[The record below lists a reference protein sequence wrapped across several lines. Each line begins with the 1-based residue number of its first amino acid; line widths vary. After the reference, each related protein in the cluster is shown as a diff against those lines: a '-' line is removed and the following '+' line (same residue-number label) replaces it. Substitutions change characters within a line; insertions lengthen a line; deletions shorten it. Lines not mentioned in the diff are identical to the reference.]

1 MQPIS
6 AVDAVSLAIERT
18 KQFLFRPFK
27 WSTFLK
33 LGLVAIITEGVGRNS
48 HSPETHGGN
57 AVRNG
62 PGATSPFHGPIHWP
76 FQGQTGGWPF
86 HLSPESVVVIAAA
99 VLLAFMIAIFVF
111 YLITRLRFAYFN
123 CLIHNTKEIGP
134 GWRLYSD
141 RASRFFWLN
150 IVVGICFMLLLV
162 LVALPFAAGFWR
174 VFHESQLGG
183 HFDAWRLMT
192 LILPLIPVIILLALG
207 GLLIDLILRDLML
220 PHFALENATAGEAWR
235 QVRARIKVEQ
245 RQFLVYAILRV
256 ILPVIASFGLFI
268 VMLLPG
274 LMLAGSLA
282 AIEWGVHSVFSGATG
297 ASWLVGIALEV
308 FFGVIAFG
316 FALLAGIC
324 LGGPLST
331 GIREYALIFYGGRYK
346 ALGDILYPTPAP
358 VGGTSGA
365 V

>member
-57 AVRNG
+57 AAGNG
-62 PGATSPFHGPIHWP
+62 PGAHSPFHMPFHGPFGGP
-76 FQGQTGGWPF
+76 NGGWPLN
-86 HLSPESVVVIAAA
+86 LSPESIVVIAAA

-150 IVVGICFMLLLV
+150 IVVGICFMALLV

-174 VFHESQLGG
+174 VFHESQQGG
-183 HFDAWRLMT
+183 HFDVWKL
-192 LILPLIPVIILLALG
+192 LSLVLPLIPVLILLIMG
-207 GLLIDLILRDLML
+207 GLLTDLILRDLIM
-220 PHFALENATAGEAWR
+220 PHIALDNATAGEAWR
-235 QVRARIKVEQ
+235 QVRARIKAEQ
-245 RQFLVYAILRV
+245 RQFLVYGILRI

-282 AIEWGVHSVFSGATG
+282 GIEWGVHSVFSGATG
-297 ASWLVGIALEV
+297 ASWLVGVALEV

-346 ALGDILYPTPAP
+346 ALGDILYPLSAP
-358 VGGTSGA
+358 VGGTTGA

>member
-1 MQPIS
+1 MQPVS
-6 AVDAVSLAIERT
+6 AVDAVALAIQRT

-27 WSTFLK
+27 WSTYLK
-33 LGLVAIITEGVGRNS
+33 LGLVAIITEGVGSNLRS
-48 HSPETHGGN
+48 STSHGGN
-57 AVRNG
+57 AAG
-62 PGATSPFHGPIHWP
+62 HGLGVPVPIHP
-76 FQGQTGGWPF
+76 LAADGWPF
-86 HLSPESVVVIAAA
+86 HLTPESIAVIAAA
-99 VLLAFMIAIFVF
+99 VLLAFMIAIFIF

-174 VFHESQLGG
+174 VFHESQQGG
-183 HFDAWRLMT
+183 HFDVWQLVP
-192 LILPLIPVIILLALG
+192 LVLPLIPVLILLTLG
-207 GLLIDLILRDLML
+207 GLVTDLILRDLMM
-220 PHFALENATAGEAWR
+220 PHFALDNATAGEAWR
-235 QVRARIKVEQ
+235 QVRARIKAEQ
-245 RQFLVYAILRV
+245 RQFLVYGILRV
-256 ILPVIASFGLFI
+256 ILPTIASIGLFI
-268 VMLLPG
+268 VMFLPG

-297 ASWLVGIALEV
+297 GSWVVGVALEA

-346 ALGDILYPTPAP
+346 ALGDILYPAQAAI
-358 VGGTSGA
+358 GA
-365 V
+365 RPGA

>member
-57 AVRNG
+57 AAGNG
-62 PGATSPFHGPIHWP
+62 PGAHSPFHMPFHGPFGGP
-76 FQGQTGGWPF
+76 NGGWPLN
-86 HLSPESVVVIAAA
+86 LSPESIVVIAAA

-174 VFHESQLGG
+174 VFHESQQGG
-183 HFDAWRLMT
+183 HFDVWKL
-192 LILPLIPVIILLALG
+192 LSLVLPLIPVLILLIMG
-207 GLLIDLILRDLML
+207 GLLTDLILRDLIM
-220 PHFALENATAGEAWR
+220 PHIALDNATAGEAWR
-235 QVRARIKVEQ
+235 QVRARIKAEQ
-245 RQFLVYAILRV
+245 RQFLVYGILRI

-282 AIEWGVHSVFSGATG
+282 GIEWGVHSVFSGATG
-297 ASWLVGIALEV
+297 ASWLVGVALEV

-316 FALLAGIC
+316 FALLAGVC

-346 ALGDILYPTPAP
+346 ALGDILYPLPAP
-358 VGGTSGA
+358 VGGTTGA

>member
-6 AVDAVSLAIERT
+6 AVDAVSPAIERT

-57 AVRNG
+57 ATGNG
-62 PGATSPFHGPIHWP
+62 PGAHSPFHFPGHEP
-76 FQGQTGGWPF
+76 GAGWPF
-86 HLSPESVVVIAAA
+86 HLSPEGVVAIAAA
-99 VLLAFMIAIFVF
+99 VLLAFTIAIFVF

-150 IVVGICFMLLLV
+150 IVVGICFMLVLV
-162 LVALPFAAGFWR
+162 VVALPFAAGFWR

-183 HFDAWRLMT
+183 HFDAWWLLT

-256 ILPVIASFGLFI
+256 ILPVIASFGFFLA
-268 VMLLPG
+268 MLLPG
-274 LMLAGSLA
+274 LMLAGSFA
-282 AIEWGVHSVFSGATG
+282 AMEWGVHSMFANATG

-346 ALGDILYPTPAP
+346 ALGDILYPMPAA

>member
-6 AVDAVSLAIERT
+6 AVDAVSSAIERT

-33 LGLVAIITEGVGRNS
+33 LGLVAIITEGVGRNFRSSTS
-48 HSPETHGGN
+48 HAGHAAGRGLGT
-57 AVRNG
+57 
-62 PGATSPFHGPIHWP
+62 TSPFHGPFHVA
-76 FQGQTGGWPF
+76 GGGWPF
-86 HLSPESVVVIAAA
+86 NLSPESIAVIAAA
-99 VLLAFMIAIFVF
+99 VLLAFVIAIFIF
-111 YLITRLRFAYFN
+111 YVITRLRFAYFN

-134 GWRLYSD
+134 GWRLYGD

-174 VFHESQLGG
+174 VFHESQQSG
-183 HFDAWRLMT
+183 HFDVRLLVALM
-192 LILPLIPVIILLALG
+192 LPLIPVLILLTLG
-207 GLLIDLILRDLML
+207 GLLTDLILRDLMM

-235 QVRARIKVEQ
+235 QVRARIRADQ

-256 ILPVIASFGLFI
+256 ILPAIASFGLFI
-268 VMLLPG
+268 LMFVPG

-282 AIEWGVHSVFSGATG
+282 AIELGVHSMFANATG
-297 ASWLVGIALEV
+297 ASWLVGISLEA
-308 FFGVIAFG
+308 FFGVVAFG

-346 ALGDILYPTPAP
+346 ALGDILYPMPAA

>member
-27 WSTFLK
+27 WSTYLK
-33 LGLVAIITEGVGRNS
+33 LGLVAIITEGVGRNFRSSTS
-48 HSPETHGGN
+48 HEGHGMEH
-57 AVRNG
+57 G
-62 PGATSPFHGPIHWP
+62 PGAHSPFDFPADVPGA
-76 FQGQTGGWPF
+76 GWPF
-86 HLSPESVVVIAAA
+86 HLTPQSVVVIAAA
-99 VLLAFMIAIFVF
+99 VLLAFLIAIFVF

-134 GWRLYSD
+134 GWRIYSD

-150 IVVGICFMLLLV
+150 IVVGICFMALLV
-162 LVALPFAAGFWR
+162 LAGLPFAAGFWR
-174 VFHESQLGG
+174 VFHESQQAG
-183 HFDAWRLMT
+183 HFDVWML
-192 LILPLIPVIILLALG
+192 LPLVLPLIPVLILLIMG
-207 GLLIDLILRDLML
+207 GLLIDMILRDLMM
-220 PHFALENATAGEAWR
+220 PHFALDNATAGEAWR
-235 QVRARIKVEQ
+235 QVRARIRVEQ
-245 RQFLVYAILRV
+245 RQFLVYAILRL

-268 VMLLPG
+268 LMFLPG
-274 LMLAGSLA
+274 LMLAGCVA
-282 AIEWGVHSVFSGATG
+282 AVEWGVHSVFSGATG
-297 ASWLVGIALEV
+297 ASWLVGVALEV

-346 ALGDILYPTPAP
+346 SLGDILYPAPTPA
-358 VGGTSGA
+358 GGTTGA

>member
-1 MQPIS
+1 M
-6 AVDAVSLAIERT
+6 
-18 KQFLFRPFK
+18 
-27 WSTFLK
+27 
-33 LGLVAIITEGVGRNS
+33 
-48 HSPETHGGN
+48 
-57 AVRNG
+57 
-62 PGATSPFHGPIHWP
+62 
-76 FQGQTGGWPF
+76 
-86 HLSPESVVVIAAA
+86 IAAA

-141 RASRFFWLN
+141 QASRFFWLN

-174 VFHESQLGG
+174 VFHESQQAG
-183 HFDAWRLMT
+183 HFDVGLLLALV
-192 LILPLIPVIILLALG
+192 LPLIPILIVLVMG
-207 GLLIDLILRDLML
+207 GLLTDLILRDWML
-220 PHFALENATAGEAWR
+220 PHFALDNATAGEAWR
-235 QVRARIKVEQ
+235 QVRARIRAEK

-256 ILPVIASFGLFI
+256 ILPAIAAFGLFI

-282 AIEWGVHSVFSGATG
+282 AIEWGVHSMFADATG
-297 ASWLVGIALEV
+297 ASWLVGIFLEV
-308 FFGVIAFG
+308 FFGVVAFG

-346 ALGDILYPTPAP
+346 ALGDILYPTQAAA
-358 VGGTSGA
+358 GGATGA

>member
-6 AVDAVSLAIERT
+6 AVDAVSLAVERT

-33 LGLVAIITEGVGRNS
+33 LGLVAIITEGLGGNFSSSSS
-48 HSPETHGGN
+48 HANHGG
-57 AVRNG
+57 AQGQWHG
-62 PGATSPFHGPIHWP
+62 PTGWPPFHITP
-76 FQGQTGGWPF
+76 
-86 HLSPESVVVIAAA
+86 
-99 VLLAFMIAIFVF
+99 AFIAIFVAIALLAILLSILIF
-111 YLITRLRFAYFN
+111 YLITRLRFAFFN

-162 LVALPFAAGFWR
+162 LAALPFAAGFWR
-174 VFHESQLGG
+174 LFHESQQAG
-183 HFDAWRLMT
+183 HFDVWL
-192 LILPLIPVIILLALG
+192 LVSLVLPLIPVIILLILAGFLS
-207 GLLIDLILRDLML
+207 DLILRDLML
-220 PHFALENATAGEAWR
+220 PHFALDNATAGEAWR
-235 QVRARIKVEQ
+235 QVRARIRAEK
-245 RQFLVYAILRV
+245 RQFIVYAILRA
-256 ILPVIASFGLFI
+256 ILPAIASIGLFI
-268 VMLLPG
+268 VMILPG

-282 AIEWGVHSVFSGATG
+282 AIEWGVHSMFANATG
-297 ASWLVGIALEV
+297 ASWLVGVALEV

-346 ALGDILYPTPAP
+346 ALGDILYPLPAP
-358 VGGTSGA
+358 VGGTTGA

>member
-6 AVDAVSLAIERT
+6 AVDAVSHAIERT

-33 LGLVAIITEGVGRNS
+33 LGLVAIITEGVGRNFRSSTS
-48 HSPETHGGN
+48 HAGHATGPEL
-57 AVRNG
+57 
-62 PGATSPFHGPIHWP
+62 GADSPFHSPGHLT
-76 FQGQTGGWPF
+76 TGGWPF
-86 HLSPESVVVIAAA
+86 HLSPESIVVIAAA
-99 VLLAFMIAIFVF
+99 VLLAFMIAIFIF
-111 YLITRLRFAYFN
+111 YLITRLRFAFFN

-141 RASRFFWLN
+141 RASRFFRLN
-150 IVVGICFMLLLV
+150 IVVGICFMLVLV

-174 VFHESQLGG
+174 VFHESQQGG
-183 HFDAWRLMT
+183 HFDVWKLLS
-192 LILPLIPVIILLALG
+192 LILPLIPVLILLIVG
-207 GLLIDLILRDLML
+207 GLLTDLILRDLMM
-220 PHFALENATAGEAWR
+220 PHIALDNATAGEAWR
-235 QVRARIKVEQ
+235 QVRARIKADQ
-245 RQFLVYAILRV
+245 RQFLVYAILRI

-268 VMLLPG
+268 LIFVPG

-282 AIEWGVHSVFSGATG
+282 AIELGVHSMFANATG

-346 ALGDILYPTPAP
+346 ALGDILYPTQAA
-358 VGGTSGA
+358 VGGSAGA

>member
-57 AVRNG
+57 AAGNG
-62 PGATSPFHGPIHWP
+62 PGAHSPFHMPFHGPFGGP
-76 FQGQTGGWPF
+76 NGGWPLN
-86 HLSPESVVVIAAA
+86 LSPESIVVIAAA

-174 VFHESQLGG
+174 VFHESQQGG
-183 HFDAWRLMT
+183 HFDVWKL
-192 LILPLIPVIILLALG
+192 LSLVLPLIPVLILLIMG
-207 GLLIDLILRDLML
+207 GLLTDLILRDLIM
-220 PHFALENATAGEAWR
+220 PHIALDNATAGEAWR
-235 QVRARIKVEQ
+235 QVRTRIKAEQ
-245 RQFLVYAILRV
+245 RQFLVYGILRI

-282 AIEWGVHSVFSGATG
+282 GIEWGVHSVFSGATG
-297 ASWLVGIALEV
+297 ASWLVGVALEV

-346 ALGDILYPTPAP
+346 ALGDILYPLSAP
-358 VGGTSGA
+358 VGGTTGA

>member
-6 AVDAVSLAIERT
+6 AVDAVSPAIERT

-33 LGLVAIITEGVGRNS
+33 LGLVAIITEGVGRNFRSSTS
-48 HSPETHGGN
+48 HAGHAT
-57 AVRNG
+57 G
-62 PGATSPFHGPIHWP
+62 PGLSTDSPFHTPGV
-76 FQGQTGGWPF
+76 GWPL
-86 HLSPESVVVIAAA
+86 HLTPQSVVVIAAA

-150 IVVGICFMLLLV
+150 IVVGICFMVVLV
-162 LVALPFAAGFWR
+162 LAALPFAAGFWR
-174 VFHESQLGG
+174 VFHESQQGG
-183 HFDAWRLMT
+183 HFDVWKL
-192 LILPLIPVIILLALG
+192 LSLVLPLIPVLIVLVMG
-207 GLLIDLILRDLML
+207 GLLTDLILRDLMM
-220 PHFALENATAGEAWR
+220 PHFALNNATAGEAWR
-235 QVRARIKVEQ
+235 QVRARIKAEQ
-245 RQFLVYAILRV
+245 RQFLVYAILRI

-268 VMLLPG
+268 LVFVPG

-282 AIEWGVHSVFSGATG
+282 AVEWGVHSTFANAAG
-297 ASWLVGIALEV
+297 ASRLVEIALEA

-346 ALGDILYPTPAP
+346 ALGDILYPTQAALGGSSRP
-358 VGGTSGA
+358 V
-365 V
+365 

>member
-6 AVDAVSLAIERT
+6 AVDAVAPAIERT

-33 LGLVAIITEGVGRNS
+33 LGLVAIITEGVGRNFRS
-48 HSPETHGGN
+48 STSRGGH
-57 AVRNG
+57 AAGNG
-62 PGATSPFHGPIHWP
+62 PGAHSPFHFPGHVP
-76 FQGQTGGWPF
+76 GAGWPLN
-86 HLSPESVVVIAAA
+86 LSPESIVVIAAA
-99 VLLAFMIAIFVF
+99 VLLAFVIAIFIF
-111 YLITRLRFAYFN
+111 YLITRLRFAFFN

-134 GWRLYSD
+134 GWRLYCD

-162 LVALPFAAGFWR
+162 LVALPFATGFWR
-174 VFHESQLGG
+174 LFHESQQAG
-183 HFDAWRLMT
+183 HFDVWL
-192 LILPLIPVIILLALG
+192 LVSLVLPLIPVIILLVLAGFLS
-207 GLLIDLILRDLML
+207 DLILRDLML
-220 PHFALENATAGEAWR
+220 PHFALDNATAGEAWR
-235 QVRARIKVEQ
+235 QVRVRIRADQ
-245 RQFLVYAILRV
+245 RQFLVYAILRA
-256 ILPVIASFGLFI
+256 ILPAIASIGLFI

-282 AIEWGVHSVFSGATG
+282 AIEFGVHSMFANATG

-346 ALGDILYPTPAP
+346 ALGDILYPSQAIAGGASGP
-358 VGGTSGA
+358 V
-365 V
+365 

>member
-1 MQPIS
+1 MRPIS

-33 LGLVAIITEGVGRNS
+33 LGLVAIITEGVGRNFRSSTS
-48 HSPETHGGN
+48 HAGHAAGHGLGS
-57 AVRNG
+57 
-62 PGATSPFHGPIHWP
+62 TSPRHVP
-76 FQGQTGGWPF
+76 FQGPFHVAGGGWPF
-86 HLSPESVVVIAAA
+86 NLTPQSVVVIAAA
-99 VLLAFMIAIFVF
+99 VLLAFMIAIFIF

-123 CLIHNTKEIGP
+123 CLIHNSTEIGP

-141 RASRFFWLN
+141 RASRFFRLN
-150 IVVGICFMLLLV
+150 IVVGICFMALLV
-162 LVALPFAAGFWR
+162 LAALPFAAGFWR
-174 VFHESQLGG
+174 VFHESQQGG
-183 HFDAWRLMT
+183 HFDVWKL
-192 LILPLIPVIILLALG
+192 LSLVLPLIPVIILLVLG
-207 GLLIDLILRDLML
+207 GLLTDLILRDLML

-235 QVRARIKVEQ
+235 QVRARIRADQ
-245 RQFLVYAILRV
+245 RQFLVYAILRI
-256 ILPVIASFGLFI
+256 ILPAIASFGLFI
-268 VMLLPG
+268 LMFVPG

-282 AIEWGVHSVFSGATG
+282 AIELGVHSMFANATG
-297 ASWLVGIALEV
+297 GSWLVGIALEV

-331 GIREYALIFYGGRYK
+331 GIREYALIFYGSRYK
-346 ALGDILYPTPAP
+346 ALGDILYPLPEA
-358 VGGTSGA
+358 VGGTTGA